1 VFQGETRKGWKNL
14 RVAAILPAF
23 NEEAR
28 IARVLEAVTSSPV
41 ISEVWVVSDGSS
53 DRTYEVASAVPGVQA
68 IRLRQNLGKGAAMMA
83 GALQTTA
90 DALLFLDADL
100 SGLTPEHIAALIQ
113 PVVSGEA
120 DMSVGVFRG
129 GRFLTDL
136 AQKLAPHISGQR
148 CIPRSCFLRAS
159 HVSELRYGVEM
170 ALYRHAQAEGM
181 RIASVTLMGVTH
193 PMKEEKIGYLRGSI
207 ARVHM
212 YWEVIGGSLAPT
224 IQARRATITRLLR
237 ETFLTR

>member
-1 VFQGETRKGWKNL
+1 MNL

-23 NEEAR
+23 NEETR
-28 IARVLEAVTSSPV
+28 ITRVLEAVTSSPA
-41 ISEVWVVSDGSS
+41 ISEIWVVDDGSA
-53 DRTYEVASAVPGVQA
+53 DRTYQVASAVPGVKA
-68 IRLRQNLGKGAAMMA
+68 VRLRQNLGKGAAMMA

-100 SGLTPEHIAALIQ
+100 SGLTPRHIADLIE
-113 PVVSGEA
+113 PVLTGRA
-120 DMSVGVFRG
+120 DMTVGVFRG

-148 CIPRSCFLRAS
+148 CMLRSSFLQAS

-170 ALYRHAQAEGM
+170 ALYRHAQAQEL
-181 RIASVTLMGVTH
+181 RIESVTMLGVTH
-193 PMKEEKIGYLRGSI
+193 PMKEEKIGFIRGTI

-212 YWEVIGGSLAPT
+212 YVEVIGGSLAPT
-224 IQARRATITRLLR
+224 IEARRQTITRLLR
-237 ETFLTR
+237 ETFGTR